1 MCEGVEGAKA
11 DCESNKL
18 TVTGKVDPTRLR
30 ERLEY
35 KTKKKVELL
44 SPQPKKDGG
53 AGAGSGG
60 DKKSDEKKPDEKKG
74 DDKKPKQEV
83 FTILSSPWL
92 ITKVVCIYHAWFLNF
107 IFTDYIYI

>member
-1 MCEGVEGAKA
+1 MGIYMCEGVERVKA

-44 SPQPKKDGG
+44 SPQPKKDG
-53 AGAGSGG
+53 
-60 DKKSDEKKPDEKKG
+60 KSDDKIP

-83 FTILSSPWL
+83 F
-92 ITKVVCIYHAWFLNF
+92 IYCS
-107 IFTDYIYI
+107 IKSIVIYFHGY